1 MRKFL
6 SKFLTGWARKP
17 KEAPI
22 AGCPDK
28 LHYWSVGLP
37 GFGVTTYDVQDCCI
51 RRRRVFGL
59 PRESVI
65 SRDRRPSAA
74 DWERFHDVLDELR
87 AWGWRDEYRGH
98 FIDGHRWEFRCRI
111 SKRMVDTRGENA
123 YPAWDNPHRTTSE
136 ANTFDR
142 LTEEL
147 ERLVSPMK
155 SAIVEE
161 INGFLEKYG
170 SGNFPHA
177 NELLPLLRAGVLG
190 AETLEDDH
198 YSLIMRGIKDRA
210 KAGSPKAETV
220 SFTLEMQDLVERVV
234 QNRDEPCRLW
244 RFKAAK
250 GCFWV
255 YEMVNS
261 GTIAGCISDHPET
274 P

>member
-1 MRKFL
+1 MIIDLELHEANGHKTTTKKTDRV
-6 SKFLTGWARKP
+6 WAS
-17 KEAPI
+17 ALI
-22 AGCPDK
+22 DAA
-28 LHYWSVGLP
+28 S
-37 GFGVTTYDVQDCCI
+37 
-51 RRRRVFGL
+51 RRVLAIVF
-59 PRESVI
+59 SFA
-65 SRDRRPSAA
+65 SPSQKT
-74 DWERFHDVLDELR
+74 
-87 AWGWRDEYRGH
+87 
-98 FIDGHRWEFRCRI
+98 C
-111 SKRMVDTRGENA
+111 M
-123 YPAWDNPHRTTSE
+123 
-136 ANTFDR
+136 
-142 LTEEL
+142 TEEL

-155 SAIVEE
+155 SATVEE

-177 NELLPLLRAGVLG
+177 NELLPLLRAEVLG